1 VVIHNAVLVPV
12 LVLYWLLV
20 SYNVTVTVTVTTV
33 TVTTV
38 TVTATSTSTCT
49 CSSTVLYTVYSTLYC
64 CWGLVGRKKLESQ
77 ESRN

>member
-20 SYNVTVTVTVTTV
+20 SHNVTVTVTTV

-49 CSSTVLYTVYSTLYC
+49 CSSTVLYTVYSTVHC
-64 CWGLVGRKKLESQ
+64 TVAGAWWVE
-77 ESRN
+77 RN